1 MSNEKEKIARLK
13 LMVLIKF
20 TVSKLKIDDE
30 VNEKISNIYYKK
42 TKKTFYGLISSG
54 NIVLL

>member
-20 TVSKLKIDDE
+20 TVSKLNLNDE
-30 VNEKISNIYYKK
+30 VIKKIVI
-42 TKKTFYGLISSG
+42 FFI
-54 NIVLL
+54 

>member
-20 TVSKLKIDDE
+20 TVSKLNLNDE
-30 VNEKISNIYYKK
+30 ARKMGII
-42 TKKTFYGLISSG
+42 I
-54 NIVLL
+54 I